1 MQRLRVLVNGGYTVA
16 QFTVDLEPFV
26 KFGIVPKLPYKLFAT
41 ARADIHQHIPCALK
55 ARLDLD
61 QR

>member
-26 KFGIVPKLPYKLFAT
+26 KFGIVPKLPYELFAT